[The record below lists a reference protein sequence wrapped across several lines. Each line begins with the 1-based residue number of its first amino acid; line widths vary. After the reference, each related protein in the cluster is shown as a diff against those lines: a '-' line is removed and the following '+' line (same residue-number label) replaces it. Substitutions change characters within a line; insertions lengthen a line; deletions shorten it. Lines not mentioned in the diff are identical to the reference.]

1 MLLCGR
7 ATRVITQNK
16 NTFIHQPDDGEEQK
30 EEEGRGRRG
39 VGECLPLPP
48 PIIASFTDVI
58 YVWFVYVPPGH
69 AQTRP
74 FQRR

>member
-30 EEEGRGRRG
+30 EEEGRGG
-39 VGECLPLPP
+39 GGEKEHHQIISEIEKHFKKKIHFIKTSPLLRILSNP
-48 PIIASFTDVI
+48 
-58 YVWFVYVPPGH
+58 
-69 AQTRP
+69 
-74 FQRR
+74 